1 MNDTMLLPLA
11 AAGLAFVS
19 MMLLILGVAGMLG
32 NKSRVSRLRERLD
45 GKRTSKK
52 PGLAATLASGA
63 RQLGE
68 RLGPKDESELSESGE
83 MLVQAG
89 FRNASAP
96 KIFWGVKVS
105 LTVMGLLAALA
116 AKMLTPMQIPTGLLA
131 LLFVVPMFLGLYLPN
146 IWLRIKVNT
155 RRREIIN
162 AMPDALDLLVVCVE
176 AGMGLDQALARV
188 SNEMRLTSPI
198 LAGELH
204 TVILELRAGKSRA
217 DALRNLSKRV
227 GVDDVNSLVTLIVQ
241 ADTFGTSVA
250 QTLRVYSDALRT
262 TRYQRAEEIAAKMP
276 VKILFPLIFFI
287 LPSLLVA
294 IMGPAGLKMVKLF
307 STMK

>member
-11 AAGLAFVS
+11 AAGLAFAS
-19 MMLLILGVAGMLG
+19 ILLLTLGVSGMVG
-32 NKSRVSRLRERLD
+32 NKNRVSRLRERLE
-45 GKRTSKK
+45 GKRAPKK
-52 PGLAATLASGA
+52 PGLTATLTQGA

-68 RLGPKDESELSESGE
+68 RLGPKDESELSETGE
-83 MLVQAG
+83 MLIQAG
-89 FRNASAP
+89 YRNSTAP
-96 KIFWGVKVS
+96 KIFWGVKVC
-105 LTVMGLLAALA
+105 LTLMGLIAALG
-116 AKMLTPMQIPTGLLA
+116 AKMLAPVQIPNGLLA
-131 LLFVVPMFLGLYLPN
+131 LLFVVPMFMGMYLPN
-146 IWLRIKVNT
+146 IWLRIKVKK

-198 LAGELH
+198 LASELH
-204 TVILELRAGKSRA
+204 TVILELRAGKTRA
-217 DALRNLSKRV
+217 DALRNLAGRV
-227 GVDDVNSLVTLIVQ
+227 GVDDVTSLVTLLVQ
-241 ADTFGTSVA
+241 ADSFGTSVA

-307 STMK
+307 ATMK